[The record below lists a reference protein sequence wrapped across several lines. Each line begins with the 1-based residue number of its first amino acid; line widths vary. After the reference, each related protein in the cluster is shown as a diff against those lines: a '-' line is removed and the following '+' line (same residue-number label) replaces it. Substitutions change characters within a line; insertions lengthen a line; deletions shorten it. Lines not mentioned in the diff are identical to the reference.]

1 MAAPRYVPSPAQQKK
16 YYESTRKVKHSSGVE
31 RPAEVFKHEHEQSG
45 TGHPGPDQG
54 YALRLVK
61 DFKGKIFLFEG
72 EHWEDASEVAV
83 LTALKRASLFGRAPC
98 NHDLEAGFC
107 IWGYLDS
114 SPQEELLM
122 IRKEKFGHIGSA
134 HNYLMR
140 RYISDA
146 VSAAGLKRP
155 LASIQDDY
163 ESNWRTLVDP
173 SKLDES

>member
-16 YYESTRKVKHSSGVE
+16 YYESTRKVKHSSALNALLKYSNTNMNN
-31 RPAEVFKHEHEQSG
+31 RNKS
-45 TGHPGPDQG
+45 PGPDQG

-114 SPQEELLM
+114 SPQEELLE

-140 RYISDA
+140 RYVSDA

-155 LASIQDDY
+155 LVLIQDDY
-163 ESNWRTLVDP
+163 ESNWGTLVDP